1 MALDGHQ
8 DWLIGQARMLAA
20 AKDTA
25 GLAAW
30 YKETRLN
37 PDPQVLDEH
46 ELLYPAALGAAQS
59 MLTELADQLEQALTG
74 PAASDRPTATPAV
87 FDAIRRMDLPTPGH
101 PKAAR

>member
-1 MALDGHQ
+1 
-8 DWLIGQARMLAA
+8 MLAA

-30 YKETRLN
+30 YKETRIN
-37 PDPQVLDEH
+37 PDSQVLADH

-74 PAASDRPTATPAV
+74 PAASDHA
-87 FDAIRRMDLPTPGH
+87 
-101 PKAAR
+101 KAAR

>member
-8 DWLIGQARMLAA
+8 QWLISEARALAA
-20 AKDTA
+20 AKGTD

-30 YKETRLN
+30 YKQTRIN
-37 PDPQVLDEH
+37 PDSRVLAER

-74 PAASDRPTATPAV
+74 PAASDHT
-87 FDAIRRMDLPTPGH
+87 
-101 PKAAR
+101 KAAR